1 LENKDVTLR
10 AGVVMNTKL
19 TLRLDD
25 SLIESAKRYS
35 ARHGKSLSQVV
46 ADYFSVIK
54 NEKMNEGDNL
64 TPAVRSLKG
73 LLENKG
79 VDEADYHRHIEEKHL

>member
-1 LENKDVTLR
+1 
-10 AGVVMNTKL
+10 MNTKL

-46 ADYFSVIK
+46 ADYFSVIR
-54 NEKMNEGDNL
+54 NEKTGESDEL

-73 LLENKG
+73 LLANKG
-79 VDEADYHRHIEEKHL
+79 TDEADYHRHIEEKYL